1 MRMRY
6 LLVIGIA
13 LGCTEPLA
21 PGDVLVGR
29 WSSPEG
35 AGWPIQLAASLSGA
49 DLITPCTTAHFPP
62 LRLDDSLTFQARG
75 VFTKAG
81 GAVSARVGDST
92 TIAGRVVGQRLI
104 VGSFTLVRG
113 GSGPHVCNA

>member
-1 MRMRY
+1 MRIRY
-6 LLVIGIA
+6 LIVIAITV
-13 LGCTEPLA
+13 GCTEPLA

-35 AGWPIQLAASLSGA
+35 AGWPIQVAASASGA
-49 DLITPCTTAHFPP
+49 DLSTPCTTAHFPP

-92 TIAGRVVGQRLI
+92 TIAGRVDGLRLI
-104 VGSFTLVRG
+104 VGAFTLVRG
-113 GSGPHVCNA
+113 SSGSHVCNA